1 MKGRVEMLR
10 LFYQIKDLNFG
21 KLMTL
26 YWESNSLNAQEL
38 YSDLDRNTAILRAEE
53 DFYRYLQEDFFR
65 IPNAAYAVW
74 EENGV
79 YITALRLEPYQDGL
93 LLEALETHPEYRNKG
108 FAKRLIRGVLQHL
121 EKQGSTVVYSHISKR
136 NTASLKT
143 HLSCG
148 FQRVS
153 EQAVYIDGSVTNRA
167 CTMRYA
173 AGR

>member
-1 MKGRVEMLR
+1 MLR

-26 YWESNSLNAQEL
+26 YCESNSLNAQEQ
-38 YSDLDRNTAILRAEE
+38 YRELDTNTAILRVEE
-53 DFYRYLQEDFFR
+53 GFYRYLQEDFFR
-65 IPNAAYAVW
+65 VPDAVYAVW

-108 FAKRLIRGVLQHL
+108 FAKRLIQEVLRNL
-121 EKQGSTVVYSHISKR
+121 EKQGCTVVYSHISKQ
-136 NTASLKT
+136 NIASLKAD
-143 HLSCG
+143 LSCG
-148 FQRVS
+148 VQRVS